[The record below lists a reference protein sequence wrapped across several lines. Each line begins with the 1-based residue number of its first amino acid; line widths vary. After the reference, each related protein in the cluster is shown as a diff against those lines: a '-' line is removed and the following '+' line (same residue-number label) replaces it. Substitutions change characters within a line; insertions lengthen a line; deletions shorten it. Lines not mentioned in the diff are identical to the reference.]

1 MMTMTKIGTG
11 TTENGQVPN
20 PFSKEITELNKLV
33 DLQARFRVLS
43 VALVIGLMYSTF
55 VLMVFEFT
63 PIDLVVIG
71 LTTFLGYRTVKL
83 GDEIQEIKQYLHGEE
98 VPALD

>member
-1 MMTMTKIGTG
+1 MTMTKIGTG
-11 TTENGQVPN
+11 TTENGKVPN
-20 PFSKEITELNKLV
+20 PFSEEITQLNKLV

-43 VALVIGLMYSTF
+43 VSLTIGLMYTTF

-63 PIDLVVIG
+63 PIDLLVIS
-71 LTTFLGYRTVKL
+71 LSLFLAYRTVKL

>member
-1 MMTMTKIGTG
+1 MTGIGMTK
-11 TTENGQVPN
+11 NGEVPN

-43 VALVIGLMYSTF
+43 VALTIGLIYTTF

-63 PIDLVVIG
+63 PIDLLVIS
-71 LTTFLGYRTVKL
+71 LTLFLAYRTVKL

-98 VPALD
+98 VLALD